1 MAQLVALVVTHDED
15 FRGEIGRLL
24 RTGGVP
30 VGLLEGRSAG
40 EPSSPDLVVVDI
52 RDDAASGMA
61 AIERLRAGHVA
72 AAIFAVR
79 PATDP
84 ELILQAMRAGANE
97 FFMWPVPRTISR
109 APCAAPPRGAT
120 RPTHR
125 PSRRPRRWCSSAPRA
140 AQARRRSPS
149 TAPWSSRG

>member
-1 MAQLVALVVTHDED
+1 MAHLVALVVTHDED

-40 EPSSPDLVVVDI
+40 EASSPDLGRRDIVGAPAAGDPPPPALVVVDI

-72 AAIFAVR
+72 AAIFAVAQ
-79 PATDP
+79 ATDP
-84 ELILQAMRAGANE
+84 E
-97 FFMWPVPRTISR
+97 
-109 APCAAPPRGAT
+109 
-120 RPTHR
+120 
-125 PSRRPRRWCSSAPRA
+125 
-140 AQARRRSPS
+140 
-149 TAPWSSRG
+149 